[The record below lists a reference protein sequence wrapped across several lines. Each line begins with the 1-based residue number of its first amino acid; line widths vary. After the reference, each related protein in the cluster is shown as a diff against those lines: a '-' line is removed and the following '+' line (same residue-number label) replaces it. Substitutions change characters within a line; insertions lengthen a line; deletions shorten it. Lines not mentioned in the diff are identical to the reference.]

1 MDIVTT
7 AQMKAIEADAIEK
20 KGVPS
25 LLLMEN
31 AAYGVKK
38 EVLKYN
44 PKNVAV
50 FAGKGN
56 NGGDGLALS
65 RQLMAMG
72 ISVTIYFVGDFNKA
86 TPDCNKNLSY
96 LKAYNA
102 DIHYVTDNINLIDLT
117 NSDVVIDALIGTGL
131 NRQLSPLYSEIV
143 NIINSSGKTVISVDC
158 PTGINSDTGED
169 YGIAVNSDITVTFH
183 LPKIGLLLYPANS
196 HIKKLVV
203 SDIGIPYISKNNIFT
218 LDKNSAKEILPKR
231 VEYSNKG
238 TYGKALF
245 ISGCDTMAGAAIINA
260 KSAYKAGC
268 GLVNICSTRHV
279 IGVAHCILPEA
290 VTTLNS
296 DLTTALEG
304 KNAIAIGSGLGISD
318 NGRKT
323 LEYVI
328 ENSKAP
334 LIIDADGLNTLS
346 ENTDLLK
353 RLKVNCVITPHLKEM
368 SRLTGISVKEISA
381 NMQKTALDF
390 AKKYNIV
397 VVLKSAHT
405 VIASPNGRICINT
418 TGTSAMSK
426 GGSGDSLTGVIAGLI
441 AQGLKPFDAAC
452 LGAYLNGKAGEI
464 AEQKLSS
471 YSVMA
476 TDISD
481 CICDAIN
488 EILI

>member
-7 AQMKAIEADAIEK
+7 VQMKAIEADAIEK
-20 KGVPS
+20 KDVPS

-38 EVLKYN
+38 EVLKFN
-44 PKNVAV
+44 PKSVTV

-56 NGGDGLALS
+56 NGGDGLAVS
-65 RQLMAMG
+65 RQLMAIG
-72 ISVTIYFVGDFNKA
+72 IDVKIYFVGDFNKA
-86 TPDCNKNLSY
+86 TPDCNRNLNF
-96 LKAYNA
+96 LKAYKA
-102 DIHYVTDNINLIDLT
+102 DIHYITDNINLIDVADTDLI
-117 NSDVVIDALIGTGL
+117 VDALIGTGL

-143 NIINSSGKTVISVDC
+143 NIINSSKKTVISVDC

-183 LPKIGLLLYPANS
+183 LPKVGILLYPANS
-196 HIKKLVV
+196 HIKKLVI

-218 LDKNSAKEILPKR
+218 LDKSSAKELLPKR
-231 VEYSNKG
+231 IENSNKG

-260 KSAYKAGC
+260 KSAYKCGC

-279 IGVAHCILPEA
+279 IGVSHCTLPEA
-290 VTTLNS
+290 VTTLIS
-296 DLTTALEG
+296 DLSTAIDS
-304 KNAIAIGSGLGISD
+304 KNAIAIGSGLGTSE
-318 NGRKT
+318 NANNT
-323 LEYVI
+323 LKYVI

-334 LIIDADGLNTLS
+334 LVIDADGLNMLS
-346 ENTDLLK
+346 QNTDLLK
-353 RLKVNCVITPHLKEM
+353 KLKVNCVITPHLKEM
-368 SRLTGISVKEISA
+368 SRLTNISVDDISS
-381 NMQKTALDF
+381 NMQQTALDF

-405 VIASPNGRICINT
+405 VIASPSGKICINT

-426 GGSGDSLTGVIAGLI
+426 GGSGDSLTGVITGLI
-441 AQGLKPFDAAC
+441 AQNLTPFDAAC
-452 LGAYLNGKAGEI
+452 LGTYLNGKAGEI
-464 AEQKLSS
+464 AEQKFSA
-471 YSVMA
+471 YSVLA
-476 TDISD
+476 SNISD

-488 EILI
+488 NLLE

>member
-38 EVLKYN
+38 EVLKFN
-44 PKNVAV
+44 PKSVIV

-56 NGGDGLALS
+56 NGGDGLAVS

-72 ISVTIYFVGDFNKA
+72 INVKIYFVGDFNKA
-86 TPDCNKNLSY
+86 TQDCNKNLNY
-96 LKAYNA
+96 LKAYKAN
-102 DIHYVTDNINLIDLT
+102 IHYITDNINLIDV
-117 NSDVVIDALIGTGL
+117 SDADLIIDALIGTGL
-131 NRQLSPLYSEIV
+131 SRQLSPLYTEIV
-143 NIINSSGKTVISVDC
+143 NIINTSGKTVISVDC
-158 PTGINSDTGED
+158 PTGVNSDTGDD
-169 YGIAVNSDITVTFH
+169 YGIAVNSDVTVTFH
-183 LPKIGLLLYPANS
+183 LPKVGILLYPANS

-218 LDKNSAKEILPKR
+218 LDKKSAKDLLPKR
-231 VEYSNKG
+231 VENSNKG

-260 KSAYKAGC
+260 KSAYKCGC

-279 IGVAHCILPEA
+279 ISVAHCTIPEA

-296 DLTTALEG
+296 DIPTALDG

-318 NGRKT
+318 NSRKI

-334 LIIDADGLNTLS
+334 LVIDADGLNMLS

-353 RLKVNCVITPHLKEM
+353 KLKVNCVITPHLKEM
-368 SRLTGISVKEISA
+368 SRLTNLPVNEIA
-381 NMQKTALDF
+381 NNMQQVALDF

-405 VIASPNGRICINT
+405 VIASPNGKICINT

-426 GGSGDSLTGVIAGLI
+426 GGSGDSLTGVITGLI
-441 AQGLKPFDAAC
+441 AQGLKPFDSAC
-452 LGAYLNGKAGEI
+452 LGTYLNGKSGEI
-464 AEQKLSS
+464 AEKKLSS

-488 EILI
+488 DILA